1 MNEDVRSQLWGIDEL
16 ASFLR
21 KHKTS
26 LYSDLRRNPGAV
38 PPPIRLPGSSR
49 LLWDPDFV
57 KGWVRQFQTGDL
69 PQPMEPTGGSAPGSP
84 APLGMLVPTKR
95 GRGRPRKMEIVEL
108 SHG

>member
-1 MNEDVRSQLWGIDEL
+1 MNEDVRAQLWGIDEL

-38 PPPIRLPGSSR
+38 PPPIRLPGTSR

-57 KGWVRQFQTGDL
+57 KGWVRQFQTGETPL
-69 PQPMEPTGGSAPGSP
+69 PADTPALPTSP
-84 APLGMLVPTKR
+84 SMKTVPVKR
-95 GRGRPRKMEIVEL
+95 GRGRPRRMEMAGV